1 MGMKRL
7 LALAVALCLCL
18 SILPGAAWETTSGT
32 IGESHVSWS
41 FDETSGRLTISGS
54 GGCEAFE
61 SAEDQPWAALRTE
74 IRRSGSTTRQTWP
87 LKTWPTGLPTAST

>member
-41 FDETSGRLTISGS
+41 FDKAS
-54 GGCEAFE
+54 GG
-61 SAEDQPWAALRTE
+61 
-74 IRRSGSTTRQTWP
+74 
-87 LKTWPTGLPTAST
+87 

>member
-41 FDETSGRLTISGS
+41 FDETSGRLTIS
-54 GGCEAFE
+54 
-61 SAEDQPWAALRTE
+61 AAAGARRLKVPKISPGRRSELRFG
-74 IRRSGSTTRQTWP
+74 RSGSMTRRT
-87 LKTWPTGLPTAST
+87 